1 MSEDVKE
8 LIEDIVEALDTAD
21 SQNLESVEK
30 KLLLHFSDYTSDES
44 ALVMEALPYE
54 TRLRVWKYLPV
65 TKQKDILLE
74 MHADA
79 RESLIDGMSSD
90 ELVELIGILDAEDLI
105 ELWDELPESLGE
117 YALVSLDDKQRKYF
131 DQAFSYHE
139 EQIGRYINFD
149 VLSLP
154 GNSRVSDALRIIR
167 RSSRNAHSPMVYV
180 TDRFG
185 HYTGVVYLHDIIKAL
200 PHSPIS
206 ELLVS
211 LPSIRAESDLM
222 TAAMEVEN
230 AETSALPVVNDN
242 NIFLGCITL
251 ADAVWIVREESESVL
266 MKTVGMNEDE
276 DLFAPV
282 KRSAKRRAVWLG
294 INLLTAFLASWT
306 IGLFGETLQ
315 QVVALAVLMPIV
327 ASMGGIAGSQTLT
340 LVIRGIALGQIS
352 DANFKAL
359 LKKELR
365 VGILN
370 GVIWSVVVAIV
381 AGLWFQNIIIA
392 LVIAIAIIINIAAAA
407 LSGVVIPVVL
417 DRLKIDP
424 ALSGS
429 VILTTVTDVVGFV
442 AFLGTGTLLLIHA

>member
-1 MSEDVKE
+1 
-8 LIEDIVEALDTAD
+8 
-21 SQNLESVEK
+21 
-30 KLLLHFSDYTSDES
+30 
-44 ALVMEALPYE
+44 
-54 TRLRVWKYLPV
+54 
-65 TKQKDILLE
+65 
-74 MHADA
+74 
-79 RESLIDGMSSD
+79 
-90 ELVELIGILDAEDLI
+90 
-105 ELWDELPESLGE
+105 
-117 YALVSLDDKQRKYF
+117 
-131 DQAFSYHE
+131 
-139 EQIGRYINFD
+139 
-149 VLSLP
+149 
-154 GNSRVSDALRIIR
+154 
-167 RSSRNAHSPMVYV
+167 HSPMVYV